1 MASEIIHFLLS
12 TARDEKS
19 VLRVHPDRRS
29 RPVTVIREGRR
40 RVLVALRQSEP
51 SLDPE
56 QAVRPA
62 ARRRRNALRMGDS
75 AARDHPVQCARTDDS
90 IGPGAGPAMDVAAA
104 EAGHGGETDLRMR
117 PDIDT
122 LARQTCGGAGLVE
135 DPAWRDRPAI
145 RCRHGAS
152 NLEAAE
158 IPCTE
163 TDERLGRVDAHLIA
177 ATRLQ
182 SLLPLMASYSR
193 SGSAAHDRCQRPV
206 NKRDSPFGPLRPARP
221 RSRGH
226 IARLPA
232 MRSCRTPRW

>member
-104 EAGHGGETDLRMR
+104 EAGHGCETDLRIR

-135 DPAWRDRPAI
+135 DTAWRDRAAI

-152 NLEAAE
+152 NLEAAA

-163 TDERLGRVDAHLIA
+163 TDERLGRVDAHPIV
-177 ATRLQ
+177 ATRFQ

-206 NKRDSPFGPLRPARP
+206 NKRDPPSGHSDPTGPGQGA
-221 RSRGH
+221 
-226 IARLPA
+226 
-232 MRSCRTPRW
+232 T

>member
-62 ARRRRNALRMGDS
+62 AGCRRIVLRMGDS

-90 IGPGAGPAMDVAAA
+90 IGPGRVRRWTSPRQRPVTVARPICGFGQTSIPWPVRRAAGPAWWKTRHARTVRRSG
-104 EAGHGGETDLRMR
+104 AGTARR
-117 PDIDT
+117 ISKPPRS
-122 LARQTCGGAGLVE
+122 LARRLMSVSIASTPTPLWQRDSRACSRSWRHTLGLV
-135 DPAWRDRPAI
+135 RPPTIVAK
-145 RCRHGAS
+145 G
-152 NLEAAE
+152 L
-158 IPCTE
+158 
-163 TDERLGRVDAHLIA
+163 
-177 ATRLQ
+177 
-182 SLLPLMASYSR
+182 
-193 SGSAAHDRCQRPV
+193 
-206 NKRDSPFGPLRPARP
+206 
-221 RSRGH
+221 
-226 IARLPA
+226 
-232 MRSCRTPRW
+232 

>member
-135 DPAWRDRPAI
+135 DTHARTVR
-145 RCRHGAS
+145 RSGAGTARRIS
-152 NLEAAE
+152 KPPRSLAR
-158 IPCTE
+158 
-163 TDERLGRVDAHLIA
+163 RLMSVSVAS
-177 ATRLQ
+177 TPT
-182 SLLPLMASYSR
+182 PLWQRGSRACSR
-193 SGSAAHDRCQRPV
+193 SWRHTLGLVRPPTIV
-206 NKRDSPFGPLRPARP
+206 AKGL
-221 RSRGH
+221 
-226 IARLPA
+226 
-232 MRSCRTPRW
+232 